1 MENQPPLDLFGLNS
15 SNGAAHPRP
24 PEAKC
29 YKHERVTFSTLPTYF
44 PAICSSSSS
53 SSRPVIAGAAALL
66 LTTAAVAWRRLPGC
80 LGDLFLWPC
89 VGCLFIILSLNN
101 LKSLITKNETS
112 ITGTKWKTRLIRF
125 EELLQN
131 FFLSQANGSNK
142 TTTFPVSSPSVWNLR
157 FQKLLQD

>member
-1 MENQPPLDLFGLNS
+1 MGSTRRRSFAP
-15 SNGAAHPRP
+15 P

-44 PAICSSSSS
+44 PSICS
-53 SSRPVIAGAAALL
+53 SSRPVIAAAAALL
-66 LTTAAVAWRRLPGC
+66 LAAAAAAAWRRLPGC

-112 ITGTKWKTRLIRF
+112 ITGTKWKLGSLDLKNCSRTS
-125 EELLQN
+125 
-131 FFLSQANGSNK
+131 FLSQANGSNE
-142 TTTFPVSSPSVWNLR
+142 TTISCFKSLCVEPAISEAA
-157 FQKLLQD
+157 